1 MTALLDIEAA
11 RRAPILRVCEQHG
24 IRLEKQGSQYS
35 ALCPLHKEKTP
46 SFSVDPERSLYHCFG
61 CGEGGDV
68 IKLAQR
74 LSGLSFREAVEE
86 LTGGFVG
93 ADYPSAPRQTE
104 SVVAAERNAKAAR
117 NSALAREIWARR
129 QELPDS
135 IAESYLRSRGLEPP
149 YPPTLAFLPD
159 EFHQEGGERWPA
171 LLAAVAVGESR
182 QVVAVHRT
190 YLQRDGSGKAPVKP
204 ERKMMGP
211 VMGGA
216 VRLAAA
222 GEELAITEGIE
233 TGLAVQQATGEPTWA
248 ALSAGGIRKIEL
260 PQLPLA
266 REVII
271 AADHDEAGERAA
283 EAAAK
288 RAHGEGRVVRICKP
302 PTAGKDF
309 LDLLLNSEGTETC
322 PKQMC
327 AA

>member
-24 IRLEKQGSQYS
+24 IRLEKLGSQYS

-129 QELPDS
+129 QELADS

-159 EFHQEGGERWPA
+159 EFHQESGERWPA

-222 GEELAITEGIE
+222 SPELAIAEGIE
-233 TGLAVQQATGEPTWA
+233 TALAVQQATGKPTWA
-248 ALSAGGIRKIEL
+248 ALSTGGIRRLEL
-260 PQLPLA
+260 PALPLA
-266 REVII
+266 AEVLI
-271 AADHDEAGERAA
+271 AADNDEPGLSAA
-283 EAAAK
+283 EAAGD
-288 RAHGEGRVVRICKP
+288 RFQDEGRSVRIAYPAK
-302 PTAGKDF
+302 AGTDF
-309 LDLLLNSEGTETC
+309 NDTLRN
-322 PKQMC
+322 

>member
-1 MTALLDIEAA
+1 
-11 RRAPILRVCEQHG
+11 
-24 IRLEKQGSQYS
+24 
-35 ALCPLHKEKTP
+35 
-46 SFSVDPERSLYHCFG
+46 
-61 CGEGGDV
+61 
-68 IKLAQR
+68 
-74 LSGLSFREAVEE
+74 
-86 LTGGFVG
+86 
-93 ADYPSAPRQTE
+93 
-104 SVVAAERNAKAAR
+104 
-117 NSALAREIWARR
+117 
-129 QELPDS
+129 
-135 IAESYLRSRGLEPP
+135 
-149 YPPTLAFLPD
+149 
-159 EFHQEGGERWPA
+159 
-171 LLAAVAVGESR
+171 
-182 QVVAVHRT
+182 
-190 YLQRDGSGKAPVKP
+190 
-204 ERKMMGP
+204 MMGP

-309 LDLLLNSEGTETC
+309 LDLLLDSEGTETC